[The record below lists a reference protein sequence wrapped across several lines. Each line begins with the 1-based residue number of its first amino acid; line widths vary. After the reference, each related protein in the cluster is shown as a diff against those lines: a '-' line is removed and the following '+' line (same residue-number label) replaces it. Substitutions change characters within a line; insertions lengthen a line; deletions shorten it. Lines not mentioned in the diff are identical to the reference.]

1 ILFTGLYLVVLAYC
15 GINWLI
21 KKAYRNFENSVLLM
35 STTSLIISAFYAGN
49 VLDFLT
55 ATFIF
60 AFILG
65 YLLSRIKQ
73 EKSLGKN
80 S

>member
-1 ILFTGLYLVVLAYC
+1 
-15 GINWLI
+15 
-21 KKAYRNFENSVLLM
+21 M
-35 STTSLIISAFYAGN
+35 STSLLTISAFYAGN

-65 YLLSRIKQ
+65 YLLSKMRQ
-73 EKSLGKN
+73 EKKEANLLASFFNFNFSNEGGVRN
-80 S
+80 SY